1 MKILAIEHAPKRA
14 DGIKETINLT
24 YPDVDVTVA
33 QIHLGMALPNFKD
46 FDAIIPGGGP
56 MGVYEIH
63 KPEYEYILREADYLK
78 TAIDAG
84 TPVLAIC
91 FGHQLVAH
99 ILGGEVI
106 RDEDRQEIG
115 WFDVQ
120 QNESGLQAPLF
131 SGIPNEFRMF
141 QYHYDR
147 IARLPENAK
156 VLATSPNCDVQAL
169 EYEGLPVQSVQFHP
183 EISAAQGRIIFE
195 SLRDKLE
202 ARGYN
207 VDLLIQQSDSVSEQV
222 RRQLFA
228 NFISL
233 LK

>member
-14 DGIKETINLT
+14 DGIKETIHLT

-33 QIHLGMALPNFKD
+33 QIHLGIALPNFRD

-56 MGVYEIH
+56 MGVYEIN
-63 KPEYEYILREADYLK
+63 KPEYQYILKEADYLK
-78 TAIDAG
+78 AAIDAG
-84 TPVLAIC
+84 MPVLAIC

-106 RDEDRQEIG
+106 RDEDNREIG

-120 QNESGLQAPLF
+120 QNETGQHSSLLDGV
-131 SGIPNEFRMF
+131 SDEFRMF
-141 QYHYDR
+141 QYHNDR
-147 IARLPENAK
+147 VVRLPGNAK

-183 EISAAQGRIIFE
+183 EISAAQGAVIFE
-195 SLRDKLE
+195 SLRDKLSSG
-202 ARGYN
+202 GYN
-207 VDLLIQQSDSVSEQV
+207 VDLMIEQSNTVSEAA
-222 RRQLFA
+222 RQKIFE
-228 NFISL
+228 NFIRKL
-233 LK
+233 I